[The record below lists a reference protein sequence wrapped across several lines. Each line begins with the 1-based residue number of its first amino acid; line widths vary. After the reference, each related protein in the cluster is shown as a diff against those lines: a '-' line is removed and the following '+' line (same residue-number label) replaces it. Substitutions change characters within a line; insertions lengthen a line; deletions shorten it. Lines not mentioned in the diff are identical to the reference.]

1 MSDFISEPQA
11 YQKPI
16 TSIGD
21 EFVTWAET
29 YWHIDELFEKKCKN
43 PAEKGGEVCPYSA
56 VKPIF
61 IKKINDLIEERVRH
75 YM

>member
-1 MSDFISEPQA
+1 MKDLISEPQA
-11 YQKPI
+11 YKKPI
-16 TSIGD
+16 MSIGD
-21 EFVTWAET
+21 EFVAWAET
-29 YWHIDELFEKKCKN
+29 YWHLDELFNGSVKN

-61 IKKINDLIEERVRH
+61 IKKINDLIEERVKH

>member
-11 YQKPI
+11 YKKPI
-16 TSIGD
+16 MSIGD
-21 EFVTWAET
+21 EFIAWAEQ
-29 YWHIDELFEKKCKN
+29 YWHIDELFENKCKT
-43 PAEKGGEVCPYSA
+43 PSEKGGEVCPYSA